1 MKILRQTQ
9 LRAKLVF
16 HRFIFKK
23 VCNSSAI
30 DIARGEKVLDA
41 ALKYGWETSESFSKA
56 FSRFHG
62 TPPDSVKGD
71 TSRIK
76 VFMPLKIQ
84 VKVVGPISQFHLKRK
99 MTYYTLIFRGV
110 LCIIF

>member
-1 MKILRQTQ
+1 M
-9 LRAKLVF
+9 
-16 HRFIFKK
+16 
-23 VCNSSAI
+23 
-30 DIARGEKVLDA
+30 
-41 ALKYGWETSESFSKA
+41 KYGWETSESFSKA

-62 TPPDSVKGD
+62 TPPASVKGD

-84 VKVVGPISQFHLKRK
+84 VKVVGQIAQFHLKRK